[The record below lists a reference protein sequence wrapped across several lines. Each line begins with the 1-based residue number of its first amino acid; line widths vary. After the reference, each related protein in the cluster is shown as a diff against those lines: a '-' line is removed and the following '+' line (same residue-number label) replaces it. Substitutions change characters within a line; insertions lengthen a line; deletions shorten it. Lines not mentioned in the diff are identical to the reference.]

1 MASYIARR
9 KFLAT
14 LGGVTVWPLAARAQQ
29 PAMPVIGFLDP
40 RSLEP
45 IASLVAAFR
54 NGLSETG
61 YVEGRN
67 VAIEYRWAD
76 GEVDRLPDLA
86 ADLVRR
92 RVAVIATPGGVAATL
107 VAKAATATIPIVFM
121 SSGDPVQSGLAM
133 SLSRPGGNTTGVN
146 FMTGEI
152 AAKQVGLMHELIPQ
166 AERLA
171 VLVNPKNPN
180 AESLTRDVQAAA
192 LAIGHQIEIL
202 AATTNLDIDAAFS
215 SLMQTRVDALLVS
228 PDPLFTARRAQLV
241 ILAAYH
247 HLPAVYFD
255 RVFSDIGGLMSYGAN
270 LAEQYRQVG
279 IYVGRILKGEK
290 AADLPVLRPT
300 KFEFVINLQTAR
312 TLGLTVPATLLA
324 LADEVIE

>member
-1 MASYIARR
+1 MTAKMKRR
-9 KFLAT
+9 QFITL
-14 LGGVTVWPLAARAQQ
+14 LGGAAAWPLPARAQQ

-40 RSLEP
+40 ESLEP
-45 IASLVAAFR
+45 TAPLVAAFR

-67 VAIEYRWAD
+67 VAIEFRWAYND
-76 GEVDRLPDLA
+76 RDRLPDLA

-92 RVAVIATPGGVAATL
+92 RVTVIATPGGIAATL

-121 SSGDPVQSGLAM
+121 VSGDPVQAGLAM
-133 SLSRPGGNTTGVN
+133 SLSRPGGNTTGVS

-152 AAKQVGLMHELIPQ
+152 AAKQLGLMHELIPK
-166 AERLA
+166 AERFA

-180 AESLTRDVQAAA
+180 AEPLTRDVQAAA
-192 LAIGHQIEIL
+192 SAIGRQIEVL
-202 AATTNLDIDAAFS
+202 AASTNRDIDTVFS
-215 SLMQTRVDALLVS
+215 SLMQKRPDGLLVS
-228 PDPLFTARRAQLV
+228 PDPLFTARRAQLL
-241 ILAAYH
+241 ILATH
-247 HLPAVYFD
+247 HRLPAVYFD
-255 RVFSDIGGLMSYGAN
+255 RVLTDIGGLMSYGAN

-290 AADLPVLRPT
+290 PADLPVIRPT

-324 LADEVIE
+324 TADEVIE